1 MSTIIQTIRQFL
13 VISCC
18 ILFSVTQSA
27 AQTETISTGS
37 FIINMGA
44 TTPNTIANGIKP
56 YGLVYDLVR
65 NFSVPVRWVISQTKI
80 KDGPDFTYNG
90 VQYKGGTF
98 IIPAEYRTTAVNS
111 RITYWTGLGV
121 VGATSTSPLTVDVT
135 YIIKAP
141 PRWTL
146 DVQNGAIA
154 EGYLINAGITNA
166 AFPGAY
172 NWKSPQTLGSCD
184 DFFVMPHAE
193 PTWATHSNLL
203 AWNRDYFGSIWS
215 ACHAVSALEN
225 MVNPGNTT
233 QQTNFL
239 TVKDASVTTPLV
251 SSVYANSNSLLLW
264 TAHSDAT
271 APFTTRLPN
280 DPVAQF
286 LGLPDAALLNGS
298 EKIYIPRQTGGVAR
312 WNPGVKMI
320 TYDPSQTNVP
330 SPAGDL
336 SNVAALIVYGRAFD
350 DPTRGYVMYEA
361 GHSMNRGSAG
371 DVAGQRAFFNFSFFQ
386 VTPKAPILS
395 GSGPSAG
402 VQVSNGDVLTYTIS
416 ASSPMPGITFT
427 YLWTASCAGTFS
439 NPTGTST
446 TFTPSGSAGV
456 AVVTCTVTDNCG
468 RNSFQSYPVT
478 ILPPPV
484 SPTVANDNANIS
496 GSCPPGTPVSIDV
509 MANDIPNTSTITFTS
524 LNQGAA
530 SPANAGVWSATGA
543 GVVTFVPDPNFNGT
557 ATITYTVTNTQ
568 GLTSNATISVTVGDI
583 DADGCTPNSIYALDV
598 TSFITLAGYVSS
610 TSVTAAALNG
620 TQLDDNEDSYSST
633 SSSGDYLNF
642 GTAVANN
649 MILAIGSASPLRAR
663 DTLVFY
669 WKKSSAAST
678 GTFSVQIATSAGGTY
693 GNTQLISNAVNTS
706 ATIISKFIIPT
717 GVTGITHVRINAG
730 NFNTSAASGTNV
742 YLDAVEYKYLSCIPK
757 TPQLSADVA
766 TVLEDQ
772 PTILNVL
779 ANDADP
785 QNLAL
790 TLRKIIQEPA
800 KGKVSINTDGT
811 ITYTSNYDV
820 NGADVFSYEA
830 VNTQGYADTIAVNIT
845 INPDGC
851 GAGQYSAMSG
861 GGSSTKIFQS
871 GLTGTNAATAN
882 STTTNFLD
890 SYIRSS
896 KTTTNYGNSA
906 TIQAGGYLSG
916 PNQRRALFKFNISE
930 IPSTAVVQ
938 SAIFTG
944 VVSSVNSSFN
954 KPLTFYK
961 VTRSWVEGNGTTN
974 NDVNWTNAL
983 TGTGWTTSGGDYNA
997 SALAATTVGA
1007 SGTFNWDITSTVQT
1021 WVTTPANN
1029 FGVLL
1034 RSDELG
1040 STSQYA
1046 TFVSREGTQAS
1057 RPKLT
1062 ITYVTP
1068 ATCSAIPNRAP
1079 LANPDFGS
1087 TVSGVAVVISPLAND
1102 DDVDAA
1108 NTKTVTGVIQG
1119 ANGNATFTGTTVTYT
1134 PNTTGGV
1141 PRTDRISYIIS
1152 DNGTGTLK
1160 DTAYIYINVDNAQ
1173 PNVVKDLAT
1182 TNSGTMVSV
1191 AVKTNDTDPE
1201 NSTLGTPVI
1210 TENPKNGSAIVSG
1223 NNIQYTPGAGFT
1235 GTDTLVYQLCESASG
1250 SCSSNPLCDTALLV
1264 ITVTNQAPAAAA
1276 DSKTGLPCQ
1285 DMRIDLATNDSDPE
1299 GGVMTVTNISALSNP
1314 AAGTLVNNNDGTV
1327 TFTPAMGYTGTVTFT
1342 YKMTDNGNSP
1352 LSSSNA
1358 TVSITIANAANTAP
1372 VAVDDAADASN
1383 QDETV
1388 YYSVLDNDS
1397 DPDGNTLDIPTITV
1411 QPLHG
1416 TATVLPNGLIQYVPD
1431 AGYFGK
1437 DTLTYQVCDYVLNPA
1452 TCAGGSGL
1460 CATAKLTFNV
1470 HSTGITISGN
1480 IWNDKNG
1487 DITENGLESNPSGT
1501 TLYITLVDQSGN
1513 VIQSVPIGGDGS
1525 YSFTQITPG
1534 NTYTLV
1540 LSTTQGTNGQPAPA
1554 ATLPA
1559 GWVNTGT
1566 SLLGGTFS
1574 STPGVIGPLVFGYSD
1589 ALNFKFGIEQ
1599 LPSTDGKA
1607 INITQPAVNTYLT
1620 LNGGAN
1626 LPVFTGTDPEDCNSG
1641 CDLSAKSVYF
1651 NTVPANAQLY
1661 YNGSL
1666 VSAGQQID
1674 NFDPDLLQLKIISA
1688 TLGTTGVSFQYA
1700 YVDAAGFKDP
1710 TPATYSVTWLN
1721 PLPVTGLILTGSLQ
1735 NDMSKLIWKTETETN
1750 TIRFEVERSTDNIRF
1765 SAVGQLPAAGNSITS
1780 RSYTYSDDISTLYQ
1794 YAAVYY
1800 RIRQLDVNGHST
1812 VSNIIVVKPG
1822 IKTGINVWPNPFDGN
1837 ISVSIQSNDAYE
1849 GKIKIAALNGQLLRT
1864 YTQTLKKGTTQF
1876 SLANLGNLPAGVY
1889 ILRVED
1895 ESGVI
1900 RGFERIVRK

>member
-18 ILFSVTQSA
+18 MLFSVTQSA

-65 NFSVPVRWVISQTKI
+65 NYSVPVRWVISQTKI

-111 RITYWTGLGV
+111 RITYWTGIGV
-121 VGATSTSPLTVDVT
+121 VGATTNSPLTVDVT

-239 TVKDASVTTPLV
+239 TVKDASFTTPLV

-320 TYDPSQTNVP
+320 TYDPSQTNVS
-330 SPAGDL
+330 SPAVDL

-350 DPTRGYVMYEA
+350 DPSRGYVMYEA
-361 GHSMNRGSAG
+361 GHSMNKGSAG

-395 GSGPSAG
+395 GTGPAAG

-446 TFTPSGSAGV
+446 TFTPAGTAGV

-509 MANDIPNTSTITFTS
+509 MANDIPNTSTISFTS

-543 GVVTFVPDPNFNGT
+543 GVVTFTPDANFNGT

-568 GLTSNATISVTVGDI
+568 GLTSNATINVTVGDI
-583 DADGCTPNSIYALDV
+583 DANGCTPNSIYGPADV
-598 TSFITLAGYVSS
+598 SNITLAGYISS
-610 TSVTAAALNG
+610 TGVTTAQLNG
-620 TQLDDNEDSYSST
+620 TQLDDNENTFSST
-633 SSSGDYLNF
+633 GTSGDYLDF
-642 GTAVANN
+642 GTAVSNN
-649 MILAIGSASPLRAR
+649 LILAVGSASPLRAK
-663 DTLVFY
+663 DSLHIS
-669 WKKSSAAST
+669 WKKNQNTST
-678 GTFSVQIATSAGGTY
+678 GTFSVQIGTSAVGPWT
-693 GNTQLISNAVNTS
+693 NTQVFSSNSNPSVTVL
-706 ATIISKFIIPT
+706 SKYAIPS
-717 GVTGITHVRINAG
+717 GVTGITHIKISAG
-730 NFNTSAASGTNV
+730 NVTSSTASATQV
-742 YLDAVEYKYLSCIPK
+742 YIDAVEYEYLSCIPK
-757 TPQLSADVA
+757 NPSSINDIV

-772 PTILNVL
+772 PAVINVL
-779 ANDADP
+779 NNDADP
-785 QNLAL
+785 QGLAL
-790 TLRKIIQEPA
+790 TIRHITSPPV
-800 KGKVSINTDGT
+800 KGVVSINADGT
-811 ITYTSNYDV
+811 ITYVSNTDISGVDNFSYDV
-820 NGADVFSYEA
+820 I
-830 VNTQGYADTIAVNIT
+830 NTEGYLDTANVQVT
-845 INPDGC
+845 INDDGC
-851 GAGQYSAMSG
+851 SAGQYKAALSG
-861 GGSSTKIFQS
+861 GATTKVFQYQFA
-871 GLTGTNAATAN
+871 GTNAASGN
-882 STTTNFLD
+882 STAAKFRD
-890 SYIRSS
+890 SYIRSGS
-896 KTTTNYGNSA
+896 TNNYGSNSTFYCGIRSSA
-906 TIQAGGYLSG
+906 T
-916 PNQRRALFKFNISE
+916 RRPVYFFDLTE

-938 SAIFTG
+938 SALFSATTSATATNTKTISVHALTRAFNETQTTWTLAQTG
-944 VVSSVNSSFN
+944 TNWTTAGGDF
-954 KPLTFYK
+954 
-961 VTRSWVEGNGTTN
+961 NGTAASTMS
-974 NDVNWTNAL
+974 V
-983 TGTGWTTSGGDYNA
+983 GTTSGLTVSWDI
-997 SALAATTVGA
+997 SSLAQSWVTS
-1007 SGTFNWDITSTVQT
+1007 SGTNYGILQKPTDEAL
-1021 WVTTPANN
+1021 TT
-1029 FGVLL
+1029 
-1034 RSDELG
+1034 
-1040 STSQYA
+1040 YH
-1046 TFVSREGTQAS
+1046 TFAAREYTTNTAY

-1062 ITYVTP
+1062 VTYLEPV
-1068 ATCSAIPNRAP
+1068 ACAAIPNRAP
-1079 LANPDFGS
+1079 LANPDFAA
-1087 TVSGVAVVISPLAND
+1087 TESGVAVMISPLAND
-1102 DDVDAA
+1102 ADVDAA

-1191 AVKTNDTDPE
+1191 TVKTNDTDPE
-1201 NSTLGTPVI
+1201 NTTLGAPVI
-1210 TENPKNGSAIVSG
+1210 TENPRNGSAVVSG

-1235 GTDTLVYQLCESASG
+1235 GTDTLVYQLCESAAS
-1250 SCSSNPLCDTALLV
+1250 SCSSTPLCDTALLV
-1264 ITVTNQAPAAAA
+1264 ITVTNQSPTAGA

-1285 DMRIDLATNDSDPE
+1285 DLRIDLAANDSDPE
-1299 GGVMTVTNISALSNP
+1299 SGVLTVTNISALSNP
-1314 AAGTLVNNNDGTV
+1314 VAGTLVNNNDGTV

-1342 YKMTDNGNSP
+1342 YKMTDDGNSP

-1358 TVSITIANAANTAP
+1358 TVSITIANAANSAP

-1487 DITENGLESNPSGT
+1487 DISENGLESNPSGT
-1501 TLYITLVDQSGN
+1501 TLYITLADQSGN
-1513 VIQSVPIGGDGS
+1513 VIQSVPIAGDGS

-1589 ALNFKFGIEQ
+1589 ALDFKFGIEQ
-1599 LPSTDGKA
+1599 LPSTDGKTA
-1607 INITQPAVNTYLT
+1607 NITQPAVNTYLT

-1651 NTVPANAQLY
+1651 TTVPANAQLY
-1661 YNGSL
+1661 YNGAL

-1674 NFDPDLLQLKIISA
+1674 NFDPDLLQLKIINA
-1688 TLGTTGVSFQYA
+1688 TLGTTGISFQYA

-1721 PLPVTGLILTGSLQ
+1721 PLPVTGLFLTGSLQ
-1735 NDMSKLIWKTETETN
+1735 NDMSKLVWKTETETN

-1794 YAAVYY
+1794 YPAVYY

-1876 SLANLGNLPAGVY
+1876 NLVNLGNLPAGVY

-1895 ESGVI
+1895 ESGTI
-1900 RGFERIVRK
+1900 RGFERVVRK